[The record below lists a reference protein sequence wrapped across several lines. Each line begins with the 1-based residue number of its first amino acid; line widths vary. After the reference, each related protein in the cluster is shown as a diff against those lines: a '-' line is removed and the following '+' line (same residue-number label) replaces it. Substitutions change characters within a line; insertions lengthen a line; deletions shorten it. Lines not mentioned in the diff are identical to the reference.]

1 MLNNIKISQ
10 TTEEI
15 ILNINVIAD
24 LEEIFSELKEK
35 LQKLR
40 DYYQNSKMPIRITGR
55 LFTDIEKA
63 QLKDYI
69 SLMIPVEINF
79 DEAEDMLGLH
89 AIKKTYASDIEIS
102 ETKFI
107 RYSLRS
113 GKVEEYAGSLV
124 ICGDVNFGA
133 EVIAGGNIMIMGSL
147 RGIAHA
153 GANGNTSAIIAAN
166 SIDVTQIRIA
176 NKVKEIDQKLGKFPI
191 CLIENNELVIKE

>member
-15 ILNINVIAD
+15 ILSINVIAD

-40 DYYQNSKMPIRITGR
+40 DYYKDSKMPIRITGR
-55 LFTDIEKA
+55 LFTDLEKA
-63 QLKDYI
+63 QLREYI
-69 SLMIPVEINF
+69 SLMIPVEIDF

-89 AIKKTYASDIEIS
+89 AIKKTYASDVEIS

-107 RYSLRS
+107 RNSLRS

-133 EVIAGGNIMIMGSL
+133 EVIAGGNIMIMGTL

-176 NKVKEIDQKLGKFPI
+176 NRVKEIDKKLSKFPI

>member
-89 AIKKTYASDIEIS
+89 AIKKIYASDIEIS

-176 NKVKEIDQKLGKFPI
+176 NKVKEIDQKHGKFPI
-191 CLIENNELVIKE
+191 CSIENNELVIKE

>member
-89 AIKKTYASDIEIS
+89 AIKKIYASDIEIS

-166 SIDVTQIRIA
+166 SIDITQIRIA

-191 CLIENNELVIKE
+191 CSIENNELVIKE